1 MTVSS
6 KFQADKGIDGVA
18 IDLLQ
23 SFVVMMEPCSRE
35 VIALS
40 LETIASTFQ
49 CKVPDDFG
57 LSQYFKILQQY
68 PKFCIEQATTVLL
81 TEYKYPRLPVPKD
94 FIDIC
99 EPMYTEHSDWLLKTV
114 NRFHKLEIYKQYQQ
128 KTNQSGTNRTEELD
142 IMDKTNPRLRDT
154 TAMEPNYD

>member
-114 NRFHKLEIYKQYQQ
+114 NRFHKLEIYKQ
-128 KTNQSGTNRTEELD
+128 SGGYKNKYLD
-142 IMDKTNPRLRDT
+142 
-154 TAMEPNYD
+154 